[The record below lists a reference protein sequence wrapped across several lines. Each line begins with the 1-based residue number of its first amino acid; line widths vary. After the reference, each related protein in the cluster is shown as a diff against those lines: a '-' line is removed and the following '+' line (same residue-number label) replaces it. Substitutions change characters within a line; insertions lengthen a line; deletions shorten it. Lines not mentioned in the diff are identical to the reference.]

1 MTCIHGRVD
10 DLCQL
15 CADGY
20 GADVAGGAIPTVAIM
35 AAILAHQVPVDWLD
49 AKKCANQAWTLY
61 RAVKDAQPD

>member
-49 AKKCANQAWTLY
+49 AKKCAN
-61 RAVKDAQPD
+61 